1 MRARTGIAVLSVN
14 AMIKHAKTNPR
25 LYEDMVELGYSDST
39 FPSWWYSPARD
50 GTEGQQ
56 EGEETQEDA
65 QHRTSVQEGEET
77 AGKRTQTQAE
87 ARYAPTPPDKP
98 RPKEARPTRLPVREP
113 APASDALP
121 ASAPAS
127 DALPASAPA
136 SAASEF
142 SDLEL
147 SMLKAQAV
155 TEITT
160 GAHAVWRNKECLLM
174 FTSSF

>member
-56 EGEETQEDA
+56 VEQQRIDAEEG
-65 QHRTSVQEGEET
+65 RTGAQEGEET

-87 ARYAPTPPDKP
+87 AGYAPTPPDKP

-127 DALPASAPA
+127 
-136 SAASEF
+136 AASEF
-142 SDLEL
+142 SDFEL
-147 SMLKAQAV
+147 SMLKDQAV

-160 GAHAVWRNKECLLM
+160 GAHAAWRNKECLLM

>member
-1 MRARTGIAVLSVN
+1 MRARTGIAVLLVN

-56 EGEETQEDA
+56 VEQQRIDAEEG
-65 QHRTSVQEGEET
+65 RTGAQEGEET
-77 AGKRTQTQAE
+77 AGRRTE
-87 ARYAPTPPDKP
+87 RVGGEEYAPTPPDQP
-98 RPKEARPTRLPVREP
+98 RPIGDRSTRPAVPV
-113 APASDALP
+113 
-121 ASAPAS
+121 
-127 DALPASAPA
+127 PASAPA

-147 SMLKAQAV
+147 SMLKDQAV

-160 GAHAVWRNKECLLM
+160 GAHAAWRNKECLLM

>member
-25 LYEDMVELGYSDST
+25 LYEDMVKLGYSDST

-56 EGEETQEDA
+56 VEQQRIDAEEGRTDA
-65 QHRTSVQEGEET
+65 QEGEET
-77 AGKRTQTQAE
+77 AGRRTQTEGAK
-87 ARYAPTPPDKP
+87 AYAPTPPDTPIPKEP
-98 RPKEARPTRLPVREP
+98 RPTIPTVQVP
-113 APASDALP
+113 AT
-121 ASAPAS
+121 AS

-147 SMLKAQAV
+147 SMLKDQAV

-174 FTSSF
+174 FTNSF